1 MTKPCEG
8 TGLPSTG
15 VDADVIHRIVG
26 GKIVEERSESTGV
39 LEVTRIRLEQERL
52 ERERV
57 EQELKVARSIQQGSL
72 LKQVPELEGWQIS
85 PFYRP
90 ARQVGGDF
98 YDFFELD
105 EGRLGIVVGD
115 ATGHGV
121 PAALVMAS
129 ARSMLRAVAQASE
142 YSPGDVLS
150 RVNDSLVI
158 DIPPN
163 MFVTC
168 FYAILNPGSGKLL
181 YANAGHDLPYLQTNG
196 DAEELMARGGDPKPD
211 LGYGEQPDDTVVD
224 CSNMD
229 EQ

>member
-15 VDADVIHRIVG
+15 VAADVIHRIVG

-72 LKQVPELEGWQIS
+72 PKQVPELEGWQIS

-98 YDFFELD
+98 
-105 EGRLGIVVGD
+105 
-115 ATGHGV
+115 
-121 PAALVMAS
+121 
-129 ARSMLRAVAQASE
+129 
-142 YSPGDVLS
+142 
-150 RVNDSLVI
+150 
-158 DIPPN
+158 
-163 MFVTC
+163 
-168 FYAILNPGSGKLL
+168 
-181 YANAGHDLPYLQTNG
+181 
-196 DAEELMARGGDPKPD
+196 
-211 LGYGEQPDDTVVD
+211 
-224 CSNMD
+224 
-229 EQ
+229 